1 MDTSQPRLNSVL
13 LEVLFDSDSLTEII
27 PMSYIFSKTD
37 FQRKN
42 DSLECIIVFLSYSM
56 NQDARCLAFGSGIR
70 FNETL
75 RNGVTKKTALSKRL
89 RLERDESIILHA
101 IL

>member
-37 FQRKN
+37 FQCKN
-42 DSLECIIVFLSYSM
+42 DSLECTIVFLSYSM
-56 NQDARCLAFGSGIR
+56 NQDARCLAFGSDIR
-70 FNETL
+70 FDQTL
-75 RNGVTKKTALSKRL
+75 RNGVAKKAALSKRL